1 MLRARE
7 VGFGKTQAKVLW
19 VCSKG
24 RWDLGVVVD
33 EMKIVQEVVRS
44 QLVHPRVNEDDKPG
58 SK

>member
-1 MLRARE
+1 M
-7 VGFGKTQAKVLW
+7 
-19 VCSKG
+19 
-24 RWDLGVVVD
+24 VVD